1 MSPNSYAPFPPV
13 QPALEAPAQTTT
25 ASQITSTVST
35 EHLTVQLSFPES
47 ADPGQSVTVSATTTA
62 KSNGKVVGLTIEVY
76 SYADKQLVKV
86 ASETVVKD
94 KRVRSGDTWQTSLTA
109 VIPAN
114 AQRAAMVG
122 TVTEVWE
129 ETSYYYSSRYYR
141 PYYDYYYP
149 YYRYDF
155 PYPYDYSMYYYV
167 YEPSYTVTQKSSAQ
181 TVPLTYV
188 LATTPEYEELLKKHE
203 QLSQEYDQLVAKH
216 NELSSKYDSLRADY
230 DQTVSKYNQLQS
242 DYNSAT
248 LELGNYRLYTYV
260 LIVVAVVLSIVSLFL
275 VLQRRQP
282 AEPPR
287 KREQVPQPPE
297 KRKE

>member
-1 MSPNSYAPFPPV
+1 
-13 QPALEAPAQTTT
+13 
-25 ASQITSTVST
+25 
-35 EHLTVQLSFPES
+35 LTVQLTFPES
-47 ADPGQSVTVSATTTA
+47 ADPGQSVTISATTTA
-62 KSNGKVVGLTIEVY
+62 KSNGKMVSLTIEVY
-76 SYADKQLVKV
+76 SYADKQLAKV
-86 ASETVVKD
+86 ASETVVRD
-94 KRVRSGDTWQTSLTA
+94 KKVRSGDTWQTSLTA
-109 VIPAN
+109 VIPTN
-114 AQRAAMVG
+114 AERAAMVG

-129 ETSYYYSSRYYR
+129 ETSYYSSSYYR
-141 PYYDYYYP
+141 PCYYYYP
-149 YYRYDF
+149 YYPYCH
-155 PYPYDYSMYYYV
+155 PYYPYNLSYPYDYSMYYYV
-167 YEPSYTVTQKSSAQ
+167 YEPSYTVTQGSSAQ

-248 LELGNYRLYTYV
+248 LELGNYKLYTYV
-260 LIVVAVVLSIVSLFL
+260 FIVVAVVLGIVSLFL
-275 VLQRRQP
+275 VLQRRQA

-287 KREQVPQPPE
+287 MREQVSRPPE